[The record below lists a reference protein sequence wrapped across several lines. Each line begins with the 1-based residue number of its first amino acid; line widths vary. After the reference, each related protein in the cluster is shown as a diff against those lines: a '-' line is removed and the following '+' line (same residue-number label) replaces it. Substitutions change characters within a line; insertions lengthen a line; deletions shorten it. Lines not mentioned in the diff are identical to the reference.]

1 MRARFR
7 PSVDKPIHPNRA
19 RDADTTHRIPPHDAA
34 ADPETVNNI
43 HSAIRWNKI
52 GDVKTMVDSKVRAAL
67 SAPRSRRSPKLRP
80 RTISRSPVPPRPS
93 RPVPSVAQEL
103 ANIKDPKNGN
113 TCIHIAA
120 QNGHIDLL
128 KFLVEAGADV
138 NAQNANGHTPLH
150 MAISYDLDESSEFL
164 VSKGADQSLK
174 NNDGFEAKFGLS
186 GEKDPDSVTGLIEEL
201 KVAKT
206 EKGLKAILEKLKA
219 KAAEGEIDKVTF
231 PGVGFKLK
239 KQHAESGIWT
249 KDVQLKFVEVLQ
261 TEPEAKTEA

>member
-1 MRARFR
+1 MEQDRRRQDDGRQRGARRAPRGLLSTVSEASTAHDISLTR
-7 PSVDKPIHPNRA
+7 PSP
-19 RDADTTHRIPPHDAA
+19 
-34 ADPETVNNI
+34 
-43 HSAIRWNKI
+43 
-52 GDVKTMVDSKVRAAL
+52 
-67 SAPRSRRSPKLRP
+67 
-80 RTISRSPVPPRPS
+80 
-93 RPVPSVAQEL
+93 PVPSVAQEL
-103 ANIKDPKNGN
+103 ANIEDPKNGN

-120 QNGHIDLL
+120 QNGHVDLL
-128 KFLVEAGADV
+128 KFLVQAGADV

-150 MAISYDLDESSEFL
+150 MAVSYDLEETSDFL

-186 GEKDPDSVTGLIEEL
+186 GEKDPDSVNGLIDAL

-219 KAAEGEIDKVTF
+219 KAAAGEMDRVTF

-249 KDVQLKFVEVLQ
+249 KEVQLKFVEVLQ
-261 TEPEAKTEA
+261 TEPETKP

>member
-7 PSVDKPIHPNRA
+7 PSVDNPLRPNRA
-19 RDADTTHRIPPHDAA
+19 RDADTTRRIPPHDAA

-52 GDVKTMVDSKVRAAL
+52 GDVKTMVDNEVRVALPAAC
-67 SAPRSRRSPKLRP
+67 SRRSPKLRP
-80 RTISRSPVPPRPS
+80 RTTSRSPVPPLPS
-93 RPVPSVAQEL
+93 RPSQEL
-103 ANIKDPKNGN
+103 ANIEDPKNGN

-120 QNGHIDLL
+120 QNGHVDLL
-128 KFLVEAGADV
+128 KFLVQAGADV

-150 MAISYDLDESSEFL
+150 MAVSYDLEETSDFL

-186 GEKDPDSVTGLIEEL
+186 GEKDPDSVNGLIDAL

-219 KAAEGEIDKVTF
+219 KAAAGEMDRVTF

-249 KDVQLKFVEVLQ
+249 KEVQLKFVEVLQ
-261 TEPEAKTEA
+261 TEPETKP